1 MAQIHNSKLRMP
13 TILNEDLAAEWI
25 AEGLSENR
33 ITEIATHQIKSEEME
48 FWNIPKNFKD
58 LADPTIKFCY
68 DELPE
73 LAA

>member
-1 MAQIHNSKLRMP
+1 MP

-25 AEGLSENR
+25 SEGLSEKR
-33 ITEIATHQIKSEEME
+33 ITEIATHQINSTEME
-48 FWNIPKNFKD
+48 FWNSIPKNFKD
-58 LADPTIKFCY
+58 LTDPTIKFCY